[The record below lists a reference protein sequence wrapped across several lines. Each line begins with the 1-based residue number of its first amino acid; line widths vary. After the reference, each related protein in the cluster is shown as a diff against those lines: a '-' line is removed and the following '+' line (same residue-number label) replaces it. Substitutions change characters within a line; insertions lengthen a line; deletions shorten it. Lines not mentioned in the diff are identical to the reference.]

1 MILLI
6 EILNKIFLVAVFIY
20 SVIQVYFRLHHSY

>member
-6 EILNKIFLVAVFIY
+6 EILNRDNLPISRTFLPVK
-20 SVIQVYFRLHHSY
+20 LKLL